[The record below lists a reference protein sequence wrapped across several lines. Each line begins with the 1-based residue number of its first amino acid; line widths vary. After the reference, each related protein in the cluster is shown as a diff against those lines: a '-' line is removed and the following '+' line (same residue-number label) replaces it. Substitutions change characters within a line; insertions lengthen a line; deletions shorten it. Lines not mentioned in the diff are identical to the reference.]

1 LCWPLASSGIGNVAC
16 ARDAP
21 LMMRERMLG
30 LHASQISDEE
40 DEMDKA
46 RRELHKVDRRD
57 WPPLALMYG
66 LPWEQYFEK
75 KEGVLFEQPA
85 PVRVCG
91 PARSRSSPV
100 LC

>member
-1 LCWPLASSGIGNVAC
+1 MP
-16 ARDAP
+16 
-21 LMMRERMLG
+21 G
-30 LHASQISDEE
+30 LHVSQISDEE

-85 PVRVCG
+85 PVRVCN
-91 PARSRSSPV
+91 PAHPV
-100 LC
+100 LHRSCMCGL